1 VNSKFLI
8 KKEADSPKPRG
19 ASVLHSKHIQEILIE
34 VRHLILYLRKIYLRK
49 IYGMTIGKDVR
60 ISLKANLDKRN
71 PKGVIIGDGSYLA
84 FGATILCHDMSRNIR
99 RPVIIGKNCFIGA
112 NSMILPGV
120 TIGDEV
126 VVAAG
131 AIVTKDIPNNTIVAG
146 NPARIIRKDIKTIK
160 WGRLVQQ

>member
-1 VNSKFLI
+1 MLYNKYVQK
-8 KKEADSPKPRG
+8 
-19 ASVLHSKHIQEILIE
+19 ILIV
-34 VRHLILYLRKIYLRK
+34 VRHSILHLRNMYLRK

-84 FGATILCHDMSRNIR
+84 FGATILCHDMSRNIHK
-99 RPVIIGKNCFIGA
+99 PVTIGKNCFIGA

-126 VVAAG
+126 VIAAG
-131 AIVTKDIPNNTIVAG
+131 SIVTKNVANNTIVAG
-146 NPARIIRKDIKTIK
+146 NPARPTRNNIKTIK
-160 WGRLVQQ
+160 WGRIVE

>member
-1 VNSKFLI
+1 M
-8 KKEADSPKPRG
+8 
-19 ASVLHSKHIQEILIE
+19 LHGKYIQKILIE
-34 VRHLILYLRKIYLRK
+34 VRHSILYLRNIYLRK

-99 RPVIIGKNCFIGA
+99 KPVIIGKNCFIGA

-131 AIVTKDIPNNTIVAG
+131 AIVTKDVPGNTIVAG
-146 NPARIIRKDIKTIK
+146 NPAKPIKSNIKTIK
-160 WGRLVQQ
+160 WGRMIESSRQDNAS

>member
-1 VNSKFLI
+1 M
-8 KKEADSPKPRG
+8 
-19 ASVLHSKHIQEILIE
+19 
-34 VRHLILYLRKIYLRK
+34 YLRRVC
-49 IYGMTIGKDVR
+49 GMTIGKDVR

-84 FGATILCHDMSRNIR
+84 FGATILCHDMSRNITK
-99 RPVIIGKNCFIGA
+99 PVVVGKNCFIGA

-131 AIVTKDIPNNTIVAG
+131 AVVTKDVASNTIVAG
-146 NPARIIRKDIKTIK
+146 NPSRAIRNNIKTIK
-160 WGRLVQQ
+160 WGRMVDADLTKTN

>member
-1 VNSKFLI
+1 M
-8 KKEADSPKPRG
+8 
-19 ASVLHSKHIQEILIE
+19 
-34 VRHLILYLRKIYLRK
+34 YLRRVC
-49 IYGMTIGKDVR
+49 GMTIGKDVR

-84 FGATILCHDMSRNIR
+84 FGATILCHDMSRNITK
-99 RPVIIGKNCFIGA
+99 PVVVGKNCFIGA

-131 AIVTKDIPNNTIVAG
+131 AVVTKDVASNTMVAG
-146 NPARIIRKDIKTIK
+146 NPASSIRKNIKTVK
-160 WGRLVQQ
+160 WGRVVDADLTKAN

>member
-1 VNSKFLI
+1 MLSNRIVQK
-8 KKEADSPKPRG
+8 
-19 ASVLHSKHIQEILIE
+19 VLVQI
-34 VRHLILYLRKIYLRK
+34 RHTILYVRNMYLRRVC
-49 IYGMTIGKDVR
+49 GMTIGKDVR

-84 FGATILCHDMSRNIR
+84 FGATILCHDMSRNITK
-99 RPVIIGKNCFIGA
+99 PVVVGKNCFIGA

-131 AIVTKDIPNNTIVAG
+131 AVVTKDVASNTIVAG
-146 NPARIIRKDIKTIK
+146 NPSRAIRNNIKTIK
-160 WGRLVQQ
+160 WGRMVDADLTKTN